1 MDIRIWNKES
11 RQAYVGTLL
20 YSLLGILA
28 AILAPISGI
37 SALASFA
44 SGSSGG
50 GFSAILLILVELC
63 IIAGYVIF
71 FLAVKDLKNI
81 TEGEDRNAFN
91 KVYLSI
97 IFDILAAVFGMIPG
111 VRWLGGILAI
121 VSCVLLL
128 MAYSSLKNS
137 ATIGQLSP
145 VAVAGF
151 KQLFTAE
158 VLVAAGIVIGWIP
171 LVGGV
176 VGGILKAVAWVLV
189 LLGWTTVATPVAVPG
204 EAAAPVKSTLDTVK
218 EVLAESAVEAKVV
231 AKDMAGK
238 AAVMA
243 EDFSDKMEDEVE
255 KLGDKLEDLADKVED
270 KAKEVHAE
278 LKEKIAQ
285 KDAPADMPPAEDT
298 PVEDTAAAEDATAA
312 ADTPAADTPAADTPA
327 EDAAPADQKQE

>member
-1 MDIRIWNKES
+1 MDIRIWNKET

-28 AILAPISGI
+28 AILAPIAGV

-50 GFSAILLILVELC
+50 GFTAILLILVELC

-189 LLGWTTVATPVAVPG
+189 LLGWKKVATPVAVPG

-298 PVEDTAAAEDATAA
+298 PVEDTAAAEDVTA
-312 ADTPAADTPAADTPA
+312 AADTPAADTPA

>member
-1 MDIRIWNKES
+1 MDIRIWNKET

-28 AILAPISGI
+28 AILAPIAGA

-50 GFSAILLILVELC
+50 GFVATLLILVELC

-81 TEGEDRNAFN
+81 TEGEDQSAFGN
-91 KVYLSI
+91 VFLSI

-111 VRWLGGILAI
+111 VRWVGGILAI

-145 VAVAGF
+145 MAVAGF

-189 LLGWTTVATPVAVPG
+189 LLGWKKVATPVAVPG
-204 EAAAPVKSTLDTVK
+204 EAAAPEKSTLDTVK
-218 EVLAESAVEAKVV
+218 EVLAESAVEAKDV
-231 AKDMAGK
+231 AKDVADK
-238 AAVMA
+238 A
-243 EDFSDKMEDEVE
+243 EDLAEKVSDKV
-255 KLGDKLEDLADKVED
+255 EDLADKVEDKVEDIADKVED
-270 KAKEVHAE
+270 KAKEVHAG
-278 LKEKIAQ
+278 LKEKIS
-285 KDAPADMPPAEDT
+285 KKE
-298 PVEDTAAAEDATAA
+298 
-312 ADTPAADTPAADTPA
+312 
-327 EDAAPADQKQE
+327 

>member
-1 MDIRIWNKES
+1 MDIRIWNKET

-28 AILAPISGI
+28 AILAPIAGA

-50 GFSAILLILVELC
+50 GFVATLLILVELC

-81 TEGEDRNAFN
+81 TEGEDQSAFGN
-91 KVYLSI
+91 VFLSI

-111 VRWLGGILAI
+111 VRWVGGILAI

-189 LLGWTTVATPVAVPG
+189 LLGWKKVATPVAVPG
-204 EAAAPVKSTLDTVK
+204 EAAAPEKSTLDTVK
-218 EVLAESAVEAKVV
+218 EVLAESAVEAKDV
-231 AKDMAGK
+231 AKDVADK
-238 AAVMA
+238 A
-243 EDFSDKMEDEVE
+243 EDLAEKVSDKV
-255 KLGDKLEDLADKVED
+255 EDLADKVEDKVEDIADKVED

-278 LKEKIAQ
+278 LKEKIS
-285 KDAPADMPPAEDT
+285 KKE
-298 PVEDTAAAEDATAA
+298 
-312 ADTPAADTPAADTPA
+312 
-327 EDAAPADQKQE
+327 

>member
-1 MDIRIWNKES
+1 MW
-11 RQAYVGTLL
+11 V
-20 YSLLGILA
+20 
-28 AILAPISGI
+28 
-37 SALASFA
+37 
-44 SGSSGG
+44 
-50 GFSAILLILVELC
+50 LC

-189 LLGWTTVATPVAVPG
+189 LLGWKKVATPVAVPG

>member
-1 MDIRIWNKES
+1 MDIRIWNKET

-28 AILAPISGI
+28 AILAPIAGA

-50 GFSAILLILVELC
+50 GFVATLLILVELC

-81 TEGEDRNAFN
+81 TEGEDQSAFG
-91 KVYLSI
+91 KVFLSI

-111 VRWLGGILAI
+111 VRWVGGILAI

-145 VAVAGF
+145 MAVAGF

-189 LLGWTTVATPVAVPG
+189 LLGWKKVATPVAVPG
-204 EAAAPVKSTLDTVK
+204 EAAAPEKSTLDTVK
-218 EVLAESAVEAKVV
+218 EVLAESAVEAKDV
-231 AKDMAGK
+231 AKDVADK
-238 AAVMA
+238 A
-243 EDFSDKMEDEVE
+243 EDLAEKVSDKV
-255 KLGDKLEDLADKVED
+255 EDLTDKVEDKVEDIADKVED

-278 LKEKIAQ
+278 LKEKIS
-285 KDAPADMPPAEDT
+285 KKE
-298 PVEDTAAAEDATAA
+298 
-312 ADTPAADTPAADTPA
+312 
-327 EDAAPADQKQE
+327 